1 MKKIVTLISLSFL
14 STATFAQKQHL
25 DAEAIKSMCGCY
37 EVSFASTETF
47 SHPKDKHN
55 YKPSEIKIDR
65 ALEWITP
72 IEISDQKISLQHLLV
87 ITDHMIIKH
96 WRQDWTYENT
106 DLWQYSGN
114 NGVNYRPMTQ
124 DQVKGQWAQ
133 QVFEV
138 DDTPRYMGSAT
149 WVYADGRKFWQ
160 STADAPLPRR
170 EYSKRDDYNILRRTN
185 QHEILPNGWL
195 HNQDNEKIIRS
206 KGEKDYKL
214 ASEKGINTYV
224 KVDDSRCAAAQK
236 YWKENEALWKKV
248 RLKWDTELAKK
259 KDLQFRATVKGKPLY
274 SFLFDLPTTATQEEV
289 NSIIDEFIVR

>member
-72 IEISDQKISLQHLLV
+72 IEISDQKIALQHLLV